1 MVDAG
6 GFHPDLRV
14 ELLDGEIVNKMSPQG
29 RPHVTAI
36 LCTEIA
42 LRSAFGSGV
51 TIYNQSPFNAD
62 DISVPEPDLAVVSG
76 GPRDYLVEH
85 PSEALLLVEVSDST
99 LRDDLT
105 RKARIYAR
113 SGVPEYWVVDLPNQA
128 LVVHRVPTGEVYMS
142 IEVYSVDASV
152 SPLNAPD
159 ASIPVSDL
167 LP

>member
-29 RPHVTAI
+29 EAHATAI
-36 LCTEIA
+36 QCVAFELHE
-42 LRSAFGSGV
+42 AFGPSRL
-51 TIYNQSPFNAD
+51 IRNQLPFNAND
-62 DISVPEPDLAVVSG
+62 ASVPEPDLAVVSG
-76 GPRDYLVEH
+76 GRRDYRAAH
-85 PSEALLLVEVSDST
+85 PSEALLLVEVSEST

-152 SPLNAPD
+152 SPLNAPN